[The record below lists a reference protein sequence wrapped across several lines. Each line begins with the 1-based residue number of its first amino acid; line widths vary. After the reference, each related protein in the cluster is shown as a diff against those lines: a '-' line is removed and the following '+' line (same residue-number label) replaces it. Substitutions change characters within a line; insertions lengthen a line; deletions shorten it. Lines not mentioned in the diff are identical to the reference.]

1 MGVAASD
8 EAELDAPFAAFYNLD
23 AAALRLKVPRR
34 RHKGHKEGNLRI
46 MPLQTPEEGRLLPPY
61 RVLDLSGPEAV
72 FCGKLLAD
80 YGADVVRVEPPG
92 GDASRARAPFAG
104 DTPGPERSLYF
115 LFYNT
120 NKGSVTLDLQSDLGR
135 QLFRRLAAQADVVLE
150 SFPPGYMESLGL
162 GYDSLREIN
171 PGIVMASVTPFGQTG
186 PWKDYQSTDLIA
198 LAASGFMQITGE
210 PHGPPMRQGNEQS
223 HFPGAQFAAAS
234 ILAALYHRDFA
245 EGEGQYIDVSLQ
257 EALITYYTDAH
268 PALAWM
274 QMGENVTRVGA
285 TSTLVIPLGAY
296 PSADGWISAGIIT
309 PREWDALA
317 EWIYEVT
324 GNEEVLNDAYR
335 GGNQDRAP
343 FNDIITALVID
354 FTTRYTSE
362 YLFHEGQRRNLVF
375 IPVNTVSDL
384 LADPQLEAS
393 NFWFGLDH
401 PETGTLQYPL
411 GVFDSEEVS
420 PATGPAPRLGRDNDA
435 VYGGE
440 LGLTEAE
447 LAELRRDGVI

>member
-1 MGVAASD
+1 M
-8 EAELDAPFAAFYNLD
+8 L
-23 AAALRLKVPRR
+23 
-34 RHKGHKEGNLRI
+34 
-46 MPLQTPEEGRLLPPY
+46 LQTPEDGRLLPPY

-80 YGADVVRVEPPG
+80 YGADVIRVEPPG
-92 GDASRARAPFAG
+92 GDASRARGPFAS
-104 DTPGPERSLYF
+104 DEVGPDRSLYF

-120 NKGSVTLDLQSDLGR
+120 NKRSITLDLQSERGRDLF
-135 QLFRRLAAQADVVLE
+135 LRLVAQSDVVIE
-150 SFPPGYMESLGL
+150 SFPVGYMEALGL
-162 GYDSLREIN
+162 GYDALKAIN

-186 PWKDYQSTDLIA
+186 PWKDYKSNDLIA

-210 PHGPPMRQGNEQS
+210 PDGPPMRQGNDQS

-234 ILAALYHRDFA
+234 ILGALYYRDFNG
-245 EGEGQYIDVSLQ
+245 GEGQYIDVSLQ

-268 PALAWM
+268 PALAHM
-274 QMGENVTRVGA
+274 MLGENVTRVGA

-309 PREWDALA
+309 PREWDTLS

-324 GNEEVLNDAYR
+324 GNEEVLNPAYK

-343 FNDIITALVID
+343 YNDIITALVID

-393 NFWFGLDH
+393 NFWFDIDH
-401 PETGTLQYPL
+401 PATGIVQYPQ

-420 PATGPAPRLGRDNDA
+420 PATSPAPTLGQDNEA
-435 VYGGE
+435 IYAGE
-440 LGLTEAE
+440 LGLAITE
-447 LAELRRDGVI
+447 LDELREEGVI

>member
-1 MGVAASD
+1 
-8 EAELDAPFAAFYNLD
+8 
-23 AAALRLKVPRR
+23 
-34 RHKGHKEGNLRI
+34 

-80 YGADVVRVEPPG
+80 YGAEVVRVEPPG
-92 GDASRARAPFAG
+92 GDPSRERGPFVADLKG
-104 DTPGPERSLYF
+104 ADRSLYF

-120 NKGSVTLDLQSDLGR
+120 NKRSVTLDLHEERGR
-135 QLFRRLAAQADVVLE
+135 NLFRRLVADADVVIE
-150 SFPPGYMESLGL
+150 SFPVGYMDSLGL
-162 GYDSLREIN
+162 GYEVLQSIN
-171 PGIVMASVTPFGQTG
+171 PGLVMTSVTPFGQTG
-186 PWKDYQSTDLIA
+186 PWKDYRSSDLIA
-198 LAASGFMQITGE
+198 LASSGFMQITGE
-210 PHGPPMRQGNEQS
+210 PGGPPMRQGNDQS
-223 HFPGAQFAAAS
+223 HFPGAQYAAAS
-234 ILAALYHRDFA
+234 ILAALYHRDLA
-245 EGEGQYIDVSLQ
+245 GGEGQYIDISLQ
-257 EALITYYTDAH
+257 ESLITYYTDAH

-274 QMGENVTRVGA
+274 LMGDNVTRVGA

-317 EWIYEVT
+317 QWIYEVT
-324 GNEEVLNDAYR
+324 GNEEVLNEAYQ

-343 FNDIITALVID
+343 YNDTITALVMD

-384 LADPQLEAS
+384 LADPQLEQS
-393 NFWFGLDH
+393 NFWFGIDH
-401 PETGTLQYPL
+401 PATGTLQYPQ
-411 GVFDSEEVS
+411 GVFDSNEVS
-420 PATGPAPRLGRDNDA
+420 PASRPAPSLGQDNQAIYAD
-435 VYGGE
+435 E

-447 LAELRRDGVI
+447 LSALKSEGVI

>member
-1 MGVAASD
+1 
-8 EAELDAPFAAFYNLD
+8 
-23 AAALRLKVPRR
+23 
-34 RHKGHKEGNLRI
+34 

-80 YGADVVRVEPPG
+80 YGADVVRVEPPS
-92 GDASRARAPFAG
+92 GDPSRARGPFSG
-104 DTPGPERSLYF
+104 DEEGPDRSLYF

-120 NKGSVTLDLQSDLGR
+120 NKRSITLDLESERGRDLF
-135 QLFRRLAAQADVVLE
+135 LSLVAESDVVVE
-150 SFPPGYMESLGL
+150 SFPVGHMDSLGL
-162 GYDSLREIN
+162 GYDALKAVN

-186 PWKDYQSTDLIA
+186 PWKDYKSNDLIA

-210 PHGPPMRQGNEQS
+210 PDGPPMRQGNDQS

-234 ILAALYHRDFA
+234 ILGALYYRDFNG
-245 EGEGQYIDVSLQ
+245 GEGQYIDVSLQ

-268 PALAWM
+268 PALAHM
-274 QMGENVTRVGA
+274 MLGENVTRVGA

-309 PREWDALA
+309 PREWDNLS

-324 GNEEVLNDAYR
+324 GNEEVLNPAYK

-343 FNDIITALVID
+343 YNDIITALVID

-393 NFWFGLDH
+393 NFWFGIDH
-401 PETGTLQYPL
+401 PETGSLQYPI
-411 GVFDSEEVS
+411 GVFDSDEVS
-420 PATGPAPRLGRDNDA
+420 PATNPAPALGQDNQA
-435 VYGGE
+435 IYANE

-447 LAELRRDGVI
+447 IVQLRDEGVI

>member
-1 MGVAASD
+1 
-8 EAELDAPFAAFYNLD
+8 
-23 AAALRLKVPRR
+23 
-34 RHKGHKEGNLRI
+34 
-46 MPLQTPEEGRLLPPY
+46 MPLQVPEEGRLLPPY

-80 YGADVVRVEPPG
+80 YGADVVRVEPPD
-92 GDASRARAPFAG
+92 GDPSRSRGPFA
-104 DTPGPERSLYF
+104 DDEEGPDRSLYF

-120 NKGSVTLDLQSDLGR
+120 NKRSITLDLQAERGR
-135 QLFRRLAAQADVVLE
+135 DLFRSLVAQADVIVE
-150 SFPPGYMESLGL
+150 SNPVGYLDSIGL
-162 GYDSLREIN
+162 GYEDLRQIN

-186 PWKDYQSTDLIA
+186 PWKDYKSNDLIA
-198 LAASGFMQITGE
+198 LASSGFMQITGE
-210 PHGPPMRQGNEQS
+210 PDGPPMRQGNDQS
-223 HFPGAQFAAAS
+223 HFPGAQYAAAS
-234 ILAALYHRDFA
+234 ILGALYHRDFGG
-245 EGEGQYIDVSLQ
+245 GEGQHIDVSLQ

-274 QMGENVTRVGA
+274 LLGDNVTRVGA

-296 PSADGWISAGIIT
+296 PSSDGWISAGIIT
-309 PREWDALA
+309 PREWDALS

-324 GNEEVLNDAYR
+324 GNEEVLNEAYK

-343 FNDIITALVID
+343 YNDIITALVID

-393 NFWFGLDH
+393 NFWFGIDH
-401 PETGTLQYPL
+401 PETGTLQYPQ

-420 PATGPAPRLGRDNDA
+420 PATSAAPTLGQDNEA
-435 VYGGE
+435 IYAGE
-440 LGLTEAE
+440 LGLSEAALSSLKSE
-447 LAELRRDGVI
+447 GVI

>member
-1 MGVAASD
+1 
-8 EAELDAPFAAFYNLD
+8 
-23 AAALRLKVPRR
+23 
-34 RHKGHKEGNLRI
+34 
-46 MPLQTPEEGRLLPPY
+46 MPLQVPEEGRLLPPY
-61 RVLDLSGPEAV
+61 RVLDLTGPEAV

-80 YGADVVRVEPPG
+80 YGADVVRIEPPA
-92 GDASRARAPFAG
+92 GDPSRARGPFAG
-104 DTPGPERSLYF
+104 DEEGPERSLYF

-120 NKGSVTLDLQSDLGR
+120 NKRSITLDLAAERGR
-135 QLFRRLAAQADVVLE
+135 DLFRRLVSQADVVVE
-150 SFPPGYMESLGL
+150 SFPVGYMDSLGL
-162 GYDSLREIN
+162 GYDSLRAVN

-186 PWKDYQSTDLIA
+186 PWKDYKANDLVA

-210 PHGPPMRQGNEQS
+210 PGGPPMRQGNDQS

-234 ILAALYHRDFA
+234 ILAALYHRDF
-245 EGEGQYIDVSLQ
+245 GDGQGQYIDVSLQ

-309 PREWDALA
+309 PREWDTLA

-393 NFWFGLDH
+393 NFWFGIDH
-401 PETGTLQYPL
+401 PETGTLQYPTG
-411 GVFDSEEVS
+411 GVRQRGGHPGNPPGAVAG
-420 PATGPAPRLGRDNDA
+420 PGQRCGVHRRTGAG
-435 VYGGE
+435 
-440 LGLTEAE
+440 
-447 LAELRRDGVI
+447 

>member
-1 MGVAASD
+1 
-8 EAELDAPFAAFYNLD
+8 
-23 AAALRLKVPRR
+23 
-34 RHKGHKEGNLRI
+34 
-46 MPLQTPEEGRLLPPY
+46 MPLQVPEEGRLLPPY

-92 GDASRARAPFAG
+92 GDPSRSRGPFAG
-104 DTPGPERSLYF
+104 DEEGPDRSLYF

-120 NKGSVTLDLQSDLGR
+120 NKRSITLDLQAERGR
-135 QLFRRLAAQADVVLE
+135 DLFRSLVPQADVIVE
-150 SFPPGYMESLGL
+150 SHPVGYLDSIGL
-162 GYDSLREIN
+162 GYEDLRQIN

-186 PWKDYQSTDLIA
+186 PWKDYKSNDLIA
-198 LAASGFMQITGE
+198 LASSGFMQITGE
-210 PHGPPMRQGNEQS
+210 PDGPPMRQGNDQS
-223 HFPGAQFAAAS
+223 HFPGAQYAAAS
-234 ILAALYHRDFA
+234 ILSALYHRDFGG
-245 EGEGQYIDVSLQ
+245 GEGQHIDVSLQ

-274 QMGENVTRVGA
+274 LLGDNVTRVGA

-296 PSADGWISAGIIT
+296 PSSDGWISAGIIT
-309 PREWDALA
+309 PREWDTLS

-324 GNEEVLNDAYR
+324 GDEEVLNEAYK

-343 FNDIITALVID
+343 YNDIITALVID

-393 NFWFGLDH
+393 NFWFGIDH
-401 PETGTLQYPL
+401 PETGTLRYPQ

-420 PATGPAPRLGRDNDA
+420 PATNAAPTLGQDNEA
-435 VYGGE
+435 IYAGE
-440 LGLTEAE
+440 LGISEAE
-447 LAELRRDGVI
+447 LSSLKSEGVI